1 MNGTFEFLDYLI
13 FGLYA
18 ITILAI
24 GLWVSRDKDGKQK
37 NAEDYFLASKSL
49 PWWAVGTSLI
59 AANISAEQFIGMSG
73 SGFALGLAIASYE
86 WMAAITLL
94 VVGKY
99 FLPIFIEKGL
109 YTIPEFIEKRFSTN
123 LKTILAIFWIALF
136 VFVNLTTVLFLGGKA
151 LDTIIGVGDGSILL
165 NSIIGLGLFAAAYSL
180 WGGLA
185 SVAWTDVI
193 QVVILIFGGL
203 LMTYFALANVTDSGS
218 FIDGM
223 KYVYEKA
230 PERFSMILSKG
241 EIIKPN
247 GGDAWWDLPGLAV
260 LIGGIWVANLYYWG
274 FNQYIIQ
281 RTLAAK
287 SLAEGQK
294 GIVFA
299 AFLKL
304 IIPVIVVLPG
314 IIAYVMNLD
323 DSGVLTA
330 ASVDPGFIGA
340 AGNIANDNAAPWL
353 IKNFIPVGVKGL
365 ILAAL
370 AAAIVSSL
378 ASMLNSTSTI
388 FTMDIYR
395 SHFNKNASDAQM
407 VFVGRITAVVALII
421 AIIIAPQLGSL
432 GQVFIFI
439 QEYTGVVSPGILAVF
454 LMGLFYKKATNNAA
468 IWGAILSIPI
478 AMYFKVAPTGWSDA
492 SIFVELPFMHQ
503 MGYTC
508 IATLAVIA
516 LISYLDGNKDMDD
529 YDNIMNDLSL
539 NPNSI
544 PLLAGEVVHADQN
557 GKCADMNLI
566 IASLPDVIPKA
577 HIISSSGCNAHED
590 NVHFNS
596 EGYRELGKRYAHK
609 MISLLE
615 NKEIED

>member
-1 MNGTFEFLDYLI
+1 MSGDFELLDYLI

-18 ITILAI
+18 LTILGI
-24 GLWVSRDKDGKQK
+24 GLWVSRDKKGKQK

-109 YTIPEFIEKRFSTN
+109 YTIPEFIEKRYSTN

-151 LDTIIGVGDGSILL
+151 LDTIIGVGDGAILL

-193 QVVILIFGGL
+193 QVIILIFGGL
-203 LMTYFALANVTDSGS
+203 LMTYFALLNVTDSGS
-218 FIDGM
+218 FIDGL

-260 LIGGIWVANLYYWG
+260 LIGGMWVANIYYWG

-314 IIAYVMNLD
+314 IIAYVMNID
-323 DSGVLTA
+323 ESGILTA
-330 ASVDPGFIGA
+330 SSVDPGFIGA
-340 AGNIANDNAAPWL
+340 AGNFANDNAAPWL
-353 IKNFIPVGVKGL
+353 IKNFIPVGFKGL

-388 FTMDIYR
+388 FTMDIYK
-395 SHFNKNASDAQM
+395 SHFNKKASDAKM
-407 VFVGRITAVVALII
+407 VSVGRITAVVALII

-478 AMYFKVAPTGWSDA
+478 AMYFKVAPKGWNEA

-508 IATLAVIA
+508 LATIAIITI
-516 LISYLDGNKDMDD
+516 ISYFEGNQDD
-529 YDNIMNDLSL
+529 PKGINLTKKLFATNKTFNIGAFSV
-539 NPNSI
+539 
-544 PLLAGEVVHADQN
+544 LLITAF
-557 GKCADMNLI
+557 L
-566 IASLPDVIPKA
+566 
-577 HIISSSGCNAHED
+577 
-590 NVHFNS
+590 
-596 EGYRELGKRYAHK
+596 YA
-609 MISLLE
+609 MFW
-615 NKEIED
+615 

>member
-1 MNGTFEFLDYLI
+1 MSGNFELLDYLI

-18 ITILAI
+18 LTILGI
-24 GLWVSRDKDGKQK
+24 GLWVSRDKKGKQK

-109 YTIPEFIEKRFSTN
+109 YTIPEFIEKRYSTN

-151 LDTIIGVGDGSILL
+151 LDTIIGVGDGAILL

-193 QVVILIFGGL
+193 QVIILIFGGL
-203 LMTYFALANVTDSGS
+203 LMTYFALLNVTDSGS
-218 FIDGM
+218 FIDGL

-260 LIGGIWVANLYYWG
+260 LIGGMWVANLYYWG

-314 IIAYVMNLD
+314 IIAYVMNID
-323 DSGVLTA
+323 ESGFLTA
-330 ASVDPGFIGA
+330 SSVDPGFIGA
-340 AGNIANDNAAPWL
+340 AGNFANDNAAPWL

-388 FTMDIYR
+388 FTMDIYK
-395 SHFNKNASDAQM
+395 SHFNKNASDAKM
-407 VFVGRITAVVALII
+407 VSIGRITAVVALII

-478 AMYFKVAPTGWSDA
+478 AMYFKVAPKGWNEA

-508 IATLAVIA
+508 LATIAIITI
-516 LISYLDGNKDMDD
+516 ISYLEGNQDD
-529 YDNIMNDLSL
+529 PKGINLTKKLFATNKTFNIGAFSV
-539 NPNSI
+539 
-544 PLLAGEVVHADQN
+544 LLITAF
-557 GKCADMNLI
+557 L
-566 IASLPDVIPKA
+566 
-577 HIISSSGCNAHED
+577 
-590 NVHFNS
+590 
-596 EGYRELGKRYAHK
+596 YA
-609 MISLLE
+609 MFW
-615 NKEIED
+615 

>member
-1 MNGTFEFLDYLI
+1 MSGNFELLDYLI

-18 ITILAI
+18 LTILGI
-24 GLWVSRDKDGKQK
+24 GLWVSRDKKGKQK

-109 YTIPEFIEKRFSTN
+109 YTIPEFIEKRYSTN

-151 LDTIIGVGDGSILL
+151 LDTIIGVGDGAILL

-193 QVVILIFGGL
+193 QVIILIFGGL
-203 LMTYFALANVTDSGS
+203 LMTYFALLNVTDSGG
-218 FIDGM
+218 FIDGL

-260 LIGGIWVANLYYWG
+260 LIGGMWVANLYYWG

-314 IIAYVMNLD
+314 IIAYVMNID
-323 DSGVLTA
+323 ESGFLTA
-330 ASVDPGFIGA
+330 SSVDPGFIGA
-340 AGNIANDNAAPWL
+340 AGNFANDNAAPWL

-388 FTMDIYR
+388 FTMDIYK
-395 SHFNKNASDAQM
+395 SHFNKNASDAKM
-407 VFVGRITAVVALII
+407 VSVGRITAVVALII

-478 AMYFKVAPTGWSDA
+478 AMYFKVAPKGWNEA

-508 IATLAVIA
+508 LATIAIITI
-516 LISYLDGNKDMDD
+516 ISYFEGNQDD
-529 YDNIMNDLSL
+529 PKGINLTKKLFATNKTFNIGAFSV
-539 NPNSI
+539 
-544 PLLAGEVVHADQN
+544 LLITAF
-557 GKCADMNLI
+557 L
-566 IASLPDVIPKA
+566 
-577 HIISSSGCNAHED
+577 
-590 NVHFNS
+590 
-596 EGYRELGKRYAHK
+596 YA
-609 MISLLE
+609 MFW
-615 NKEIED
+615 

>member
-18 ITILAI
+18 VTILAI

-151 LDTIIGVGDGSILL
+151 IDTIIGVGDGSILL

-323 DSGVLTA
+323 DSGVLTV
-330 ASVDPGFIGA
+330 ASVAPGFIGA

-395 SHFNKNASDAQM
+395 SHFNKNATDAQM
-407 VFVGRITAVVALII
+407 VSVGRITAVVALII

-478 AMYFKVAPTGWSDA
+478 AMYFKVAPKGWSDA

-508 IATLAVIA
+508 IVTLALIA
-516 LISYLDGNKDMDD
+516 FISYLDGNKDDSKGINLTKKLFATNNTF
-529 YDNIMNDLSL
+529 NIGAFS
-539 NPNSI
+539 
-544 PLLAGEVVHADQN
+544 VV
-557 GKCADMNLI
+557 LI
-566 IASLPDVIPKA
+566 TAFL
-577 HIISSSGCNAHED
+577 
-590 NVHFNS
+590 
-596 EGYRELGKRYAHK
+596 YA
-609 MISLLE
+609 MFW
-615 NKEIED
+615 